1 MNIIKNRKIE
11 RYKEKRMP
19 MTLLRLPAG
28 LPAEEKKKLE
38 HKLFKENMQRTK
50 LFAKLVIF
58 FEMLLIMFT
67 LSTALSEGRDIL
79 SLDFYL
85 SMYLVL
91 TGLSI
96 AHLTMVRF
104 FEKGGSAD
112 SIHTR
117 WYRKG
122 LLVVV
127 VLFLIWGGVVT
138 LEDQRHYGHVMAFAV
153 NVMCVSILFHAT
165 NRAMLWIYSLPV
177 LVVYGGLPF
186 FQSSADVLA
195 GHYINLTVFLF
206 FCWLTS
212 RMLYAHYYK
221 DFYQNWLLH
230 NANKDL
236 EEQIQKNIEMNVQLE
251 EANKQLQALMLTDE
265 LTGIPNRRGFR
276 DCLTEE
282 IKRSAGT
289 RPVAFMMIDIDCFK
303 QYNDFYGHMRGDVV
317 IRSTAQTIHQH
328 IPSHAGFAARYGG
341 EEFVIVL
348 FDQTEE
354 WVRELGNTICRKVR
368 ELQIEH
374 ARSTAAHCVT
384 ISVGIQTGHVEEG
397 IDSLLALA
405 DDALYQA
412 KENGRN
418 QVAINKNKVDILHNS
433 V

>member
-1 MNIIKNRKIE
+1 
-11 RYKEKRMP
+11 
-19 MTLLRLPAG
+19 
-28 LPAEEKKKLE
+28 
-38 HKLFKENMQRTK
+38 MQRTK

-58 FEMLLIMFT
+58 FEMLLIVFN
-67 LSTALSEGRDIL
+67 LSTAVSEGRDIF
-79 SLDFYL
+79 SFDFYL
-85 SMYLVL
+85 TMYLVL
-91 TGLSI
+91 IGLSI
-96 AHLTMVRF
+96 AHLIMVRF

-122 LLVVV
+122 LLAVV
-127 VLFLIWGGVVT
+127 VLFLTWGGVVT
-138 LEDQRHYGHVMAFAV
+138 LEDQRHYGHVMAFVV

-195 GHYINLTVFLF
+195 GHYISLTVFLF

-212 RMLYAHYYK
+212 RMLYAYYYK

-289 RPVAFMMIDIDCFK
+289 RPVAFVMIDIDCFK

-328 IPSHAGFAARYGG
+328 IPSRAGFAARYGG
-341 EEFVIVL
+341 EEFVVVL

-368 ELQIEH
+368 EL
-374 ARSTAAHCVT
+374 
-384 ISVGIQTGHVEEG
+384 
-397 IDSLLALA
+397 
-405 DDALYQA
+405 
-412 KENGRN
+412 
-418 QVAINKNKVDILHNS
+418 
-433 V
+433 